1 MQSEVDLPV
10 IAVINDLEALI
21 SEIDSNPRLSS
32 WVIRLILKSIK
43 DKARKMVNETAS
55 KSIPLTEQLV
65 LDPLPPSSKTNLHK
79 IKALQPQSLPAIASR
94 NFTQAI

>member
-1 MQSEVDLPV
+1 MQPETDLPV

-43 DKARKMVNETAS
+43 DKARKMVTETPY
-55 KSIPLTEQLV
+55 KSVSLKEPLV
-65 LDPLPPSSKTNLHK
+65 LDSLPTSSPANLQK
-79 IKALQPQSLPAIASR
+79 IKALQPQSIPVIASR